1 MSLTDISKEPA
12 SWQLLEFLAGRVR
25 LIRTESGFFTDI
37 GSGLILLDD
46 EDAPPDLATA
56 ATAIVVDRISST
68 SGGRAQASSDVALTI
83 EFSVPRGQD
92 EDRPNRL
99 VHRARH
105 DLLRVLTFDS
115 RSLPLGLTKFEVVDS
130 QLVPVTDDA
139 GHSSVVAQ
147 ITARAGLT
155 ESFQPV
161 SNPQEKP

>member
-1 MSLTDISKEPA
+1 MSQTESSDEPA

-25 LIRTESGFFTDI
+25 LIRAESGFFTDI

-46 EDAPPDLATA
+46 EDAPPDLAVA
-56 ATAIVVDRISST
+56 ATAIVVDRIT

-115 RSLPLGLTKFEVVDS
+115 RVLPLGLTKFEVVDS

-155 ESFQPV
+155 ESFRPV

>member
-1 MSLTDISKEPA
+1 MSLTDTSKEPV
-12 SWQLLEFLAGRVR
+12 SWQLVEFLAGRVR

-46 EDAPPDLATA
+46 EDAPEDIAVP
-56 ATAIVVDRISST
+56 ATAIVVDRISFT
-68 SGGRAQASSDVALTI
+68 SGGRVQANSDVGLTI
-83 EFSVPRGQD
+83 EFSVPRGSD

-105 DLLRVLTFDS
+105 DLIRVLTFDS
-115 RSLPLGLTKFEVVDS
+115 RALPLGLTKFEVVDS
-130 QLVPVTDDA
+130 QLAEVTDG

-161 SNPQEKP
+161 SNSQEKP

>member
-1 MSLTDISKEPA
+1 M
-12 SWQLLEFLAGRVR
+12 SWQLIEFLAGRVR
-25 LIRTESGFFTDI
+25 LITTESGFFTDI

-46 EDAPPDLATA
+46 EDAPEDVAVP
-56 ATAIVVDRISST
+56 ATAIVVDRISFT
-68 SGGRAQASSDVALTI
+68 SGGRVQANSDVALTI
-83 EFSVPRGQD
+83 EFSVPRGSD

-105 DLLRVLTFDS
+105 DLIRVLTFDS
-115 RSLPLGLTKFEVVDS
+115 RSMPLGLTKFEVVDS
-130 QLVPVTDDA
+130 QLAEVTDG

>member
-1 MSLTDISKEPA
+1 MSLTDISKEPV
-12 SWQLLEFLAGRVR
+12 SWQLVEFLAERVR
-25 LIRTESGFFTDI
+25 LITSESGFFTNI
-37 GSGLILLDD
+37 GRGLILLDD
-46 EDAPPDLATA
+46 EDAPEDMGVA
-56 ATAIVVDRISST
+56 ATAIVVERISFT
-68 SGGRAQASSDVALTI
+68 SGGRVQANSDVGVTI

-105 DLLRVLTFDS
+105 DLIRVLTFDA
-115 RSLPLGLTKFEVVDS
+115 RALPLGLTKFEVVDS
-130 QLVPVTDDA
+130 QLAEVTDG

>member
-1 MSLTDISKEPA
+1 MSLTDTSKEPV
-12 SWQLLEFLAGRVR
+12 SWQLLEFVAGRVR
-25 LIRTESGFFTDI
+25 LITTESGFFTDI

-46 EDAPPDLATA
+46 EDAPEDAAVA
-56 ATAIVVDRISST
+56 ATAIVVDRISFQ
-68 SGGRAQASSDVALTI
+68 SGGRAQANSDVGLTI

-105 DLLRVLTFDS
+105 DLIRVLTFDS

-130 QLVPVTDDA
+130 QLAEVTDG

-161 SNPQEKP
+161 SNPQENP

>member
-1 MSLTDISKEPA
+1 VSLTDTSKEPV

-25 LIRTESGFFTDI
+25 LITTESGFFTDI

-46 EDAPPDLATA
+46 EDAPEDMEVA
-56 ATAIVVDRISST
+56 ATAIVVERISFT
-68 SGGRAQASSDVALTI
+68 SGGRVQTNSDVGVTI

-105 DLLRVLTFDS
+105 DLIRVLTFDS
-115 RSLPLGLTKFEVVDS
+115 RALPLGLTKFEVVDS
-130 QLVPVTDDA
+130 QLAEVTDG

-161 SNPQEKP
+161 SNPQENP

>member
-1 MSLTDISKEPA
+1 VSLTDISKEPV
-12 SWQLLEFLAGRVR
+12 SWQLVEFLAERVR
-25 LIRTESGFFTDI
+25 LITSESGFFTNI
-37 GSGLILLDD
+37 GRGLILLDD
-46 EDAPPDLATA
+46 EDAPEDMKVA
-56 ATAIVVDRISST
+56 ATAIVVERISFT
-68 SGGRAQASSDVALTI
+68 SGGRVQANSDVGVTI

-105 DLLRVLTFDS
+105 DLIRVLTFDP
-115 RSLPLGLTKFEVVDS
+115 RALPLGLTKFEVVDS
-130 QLVPVTDDA
+130 QLAEVTDG